1 MSLIEQVESFFKNVP
16 LKAKGHIAVAL
27 SGGADSLCLT
37 LLLKDWSEKHGY
49 QVTALTVDHGI
60 RPESEKEA
68 QDVAICMNRF
78 GIRHVILKSDRL
90 LTGSRVEE
98 RARAMRYELL
108 LRYCHQNNIDI
119 LCVAHH
125 LEDQAETFLSRLA
138 RGSGVDGLSAM
149 SPILKREGILIL
161 RPLLNV
167 SKDQI
172 VSYLNRRNVSWVE
185 DPMNQDLAF
194 ERVRWRQRLKLF
206 SENELSI
213 RSLGL
218 SAKRLFRVREA
229 LTFFTDDF
237 IRRFVLFHEMG
248 FCFIPLQPW
257 QEYPLEIQLRVLQNL
272 KTIIIGEMHFDSLS
286 KLEENLCF
294 KKDFMWGKCHIIQTK
309 KGVFV
314 MRERRLLPSPVLL
327 IPNQSVSWNGF
338 LVKSTVSVQI
348 SASSPVERLSDVP
361 ISIQRFFPHFKKT
374 SPLKKVFIVLLS
386 ERYSFPTLIS
396 GMKLFDDEKI
406 IQSVV
411 FFPKKYIEENKI
423 NTKESVF
430 EILKKVLA
438 KTPNLDY
445 NDENTDMIYIQSD
458 LIRIDLCK

>member
-16 LKAKGHIAVAL
+16 LKAKEHIAVAL

-37 LLLKDWSEKHGY
+37 LLLKDLSEKYGY

-68 QDVAICMNRF
+68 QDVAVCMNCF
-78 GIRHVILKSDRL
+78 GIRHVILKADRL

-98 RARAMRYELL
+98 SARAMRYELM
-108 LRYCHQNNIDI
+108 LRYCHQNKINI

-149 SPILKREGILIL
+149 SPILKREGVLIL

-167 SKDQI
+167 LKDQI
-172 VSYLNRRNVSWVE
+172 VSYLNQRNVLWVE
-185 DPMNQDLAF
+185 DPMNQDLTF

-206 SENELSI
+206 SKNELPAQ
-213 RSLGL
+213 SLVL
-218 SAKRLFRVREA
+218 SAKRLLRVREA
-229 LTFFTDDF
+229 LTFFTNEF

-257 QEYPLEIQLRVLQNL
+257 QEHPFEIQLRVLQSL
-272 KTIIIGEMHFDSLS
+272 KNIIIGERHFDSLS
-286 KLEENLCF
+286 KLEENLRF
-294 KKDFMWGKCHIIQTK
+294 KKDFMWGKCHIIRTK
-309 KGVFV
+309 KGAFV
-314 MRERRLLPSPVLL
+314 MREKRVRPASVLL
-327 IPNQSVSWNGF
+327 APNQSILWNGF
-338 LVKSTVSVQI
+338 LIKSTVSVQI
-348 SASSPVERLSDVP
+348 SASSPQERLSDIP

-374 SPLKKVFIVLLS
+374 SSLKKVFIVLLS
-386 ERYSFPTLIS
+386 ERYLFPTLIS
-396 GMKLFDDEKI
+396 GMNLFDDEKI
-406 IQSVV
+406 TQSIV

-423 NTKESVF
+423 SMKEPELEVM
-430 EILKKVLA
+430 KKVLA

-445 NDENTDMIYIQSD
+445 NDENADMIYIQSD
-458 LIRIDLCK
+458 LIRIDL